1 MYNTKELVNQLNT
14 DWKSVINKIISE
26 NQEYFEELQTFL
38 DKDYKDFEGFLDIY
52 PPNNLVFNCFNQ
64 FNVDQLKVVILGQ
77 DPYHSH
83 GQAMGLSFSV
93 PSNVKLPPSLK
104 RIYKEINE
112 DLKIETPSNGDLTFW
127 SQQGVLLLNTALT
140 VRQNKPNSHSKIW
153 KTFTTLIINYINNN
167 TENII
172 FLLWGNHAKSYK
184 KLINLDKHHCL
195 ESSHPSPL
203 ARTGWFG
210 CKHFSKTNE
219 ILSNI
224 NKDPINWSN
233 I

>member
-1 MYNTKELVNQLNT
+1 MYNINNLVDQLNT
-14 DWKSVINKIISE
+14 DWKAIINKIIAE
-26 NQEYFEELQTFL
+26 NKEYFEELQVFL
-38 DKDYKDFEGFLDIY
+38 DKDYKNFEGFLDIY

-64 FNVDQLKVVILGQ
+64 FNFDQLKVIIIGQ

-93 PSNVKLPPSLK
+93 PQDIKLPPSLK
-104 RIYKEINE
+104 RIFKEINE
-112 DLKIETPSNGDLTFW
+112 DLKIETPNSGDLTFW

-140 VRQNKPNSHSKIW
+140 VRQNKPSSHSKIW
-153 KTFTTLIINYINNN
+153 KTFTKLIINYISNNAD
-167 TENII
+167 NII

-184 KLINLDKHHCL
+184 KIINLDKHHCL

-219 ILSNI
+219 ILSEI
-224 NKDPINWSN
+224 KKDPINWSN